1 MKLFKFIA
9 GAVVGAGTALLVA
22 PRTGKE
28 TRELVAGKINDLTDG
43 GAQETFDR
51 ATETV
56 AQGKSA
62 VVDAVEQAK
71 SQAAPV
77 AEDIKIRINE
87 ARDRLA
93 DQIVKGQSRAK
104 TVDADVCNAD
114 EFDEDEEEH
123 EDIKDIAADVAAKA
137 QEALKDDDEE

>member
-1 MKLFKFIA
+1 MKLFRFIA

-28 TRELVAGKINDLTDG
+28 TRELVAGKINDITDG

-51 ATETV
+51 AKETV
-56 AQGKSA
+56 SQGKTA
-62 VVDAVEQAK
+62 VADAVEQAK
-71 SQAAPV
+71 AQAAPV

-87 ARDRLA
+87 VRDRLA
-93 DQIVKGQSRAK
+93 DQIVKGQGRTK

-114 EFDEDEEEH
+114 DVDTTH

-137 QEALKDDDEE
+137 QQSL